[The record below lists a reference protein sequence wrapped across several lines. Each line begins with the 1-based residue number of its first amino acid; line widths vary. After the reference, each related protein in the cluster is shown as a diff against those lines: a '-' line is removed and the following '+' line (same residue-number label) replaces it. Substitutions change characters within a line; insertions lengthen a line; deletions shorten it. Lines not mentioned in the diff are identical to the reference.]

1 MRDAVDLALFML
13 ADQYPERSFS
23 TTDAGGAL
31 ILRAEWPR
39 YGKMLTASCLFD
51 VKQAKS
57 LMLGREVL
65 ACQIV
70 QAIVYQ
76 MRITDE

>member
-1 MRDAVDLALFML
+1 MKDAVDLALFML
-13 ADQYPERSFS
+13 ADQYPDRSFS
-23 TTDAGGAL
+23 TTDADGAL

-39 YGKMLTASCLFD
+39 YGRMLTASCLFD
-51 VKQAKS
+51 AKS

-70 QAIVYQ
+70 YAIVHQ